1 VKFDSRFPFNETEN
15 AFSPFP
21 SLFLLTHQKKG
32 TSRERE
38 RRGKIFFLYVP
49 KIKMKEK
56 RNDSITR
63 QISLN
68 KQFVLPSFES
78 MARKGMKSRK
88 HGDRKRERG

>member
-1 VKFDSRFPFNETEN
+1 VS
-15 AFSPFP
+15 
-21 SLFLLTHQKKG
+21 
-32 TSRERE
+32 ERE
-38 RRGKIFFLYVP
+38 GRKGGKIFFLYVP

-88 HGDRKRERG
+88 HRNRQKERESEAEARKETRIDHV